1 MASKKETKADKAL
14 ATGTSAAAS
23 KSAAK
28 ASAAAKAPAVKAP
41 AAKAPAAKAPKA
53 GKTKRDKVVLAYSGG
68 LDTTVIIPWLK
79 ENYDYDVIAVCID
92 VGQGDD
98 WKTIKKRALDTGAS
112 ECYVVDARE
121 EYITDFVYPALKANA
136 IYEDKYLLGTS
147 TARPLIAKILVE
159 YARQCGAVAISH
171 GATGKGNDQ
180 IRFELTIKAF
190 APDLKI
196 IAAWRDD
203 KWDMDSREAEIK
215 FLEDRGIPVPMK
227 KDQSYSR
234 DENIWHLSH
243 EGLELEETENEPNW
257 KHMLQLTT
265 VPEEAP
271 ESGEYVR
278 VDFERGIP
286 VSVNGKKMKP
296 LALMQELNKI
306 GGRNGVGLIDIVE
319 NRVVGMKSRG
329 VYETPGGSILYAAH
343 EMLDHLCL
351 DRDTYFFKQQ
361 VSLKMS
367 ELIYNGRWYTTLMES
382 LMAFMDKTQ
391 EHCTGWVKLKLYK
404 GSIRGAGS
412 HSPYSLYNANIA
424 SFTTGDLYNHKDA
437 DGFITLFG
445 LPLKVRAM
453 MEQTI
458 GEGQAVMKKG
468 KKRPTE

>member
-1 MASKKETKADKAL
+1 MSKE
-14 ATGTSAAAS
+14 
-23 KSAAK
+23 
-28 ASAAAKAPAVKAP
+28 
-41 AAKAPAAKAPKA
+41 
-53 GKTKRDKVVLAYSGG
+53 KVVLAYSGG

-98 WKTIKKRALDTGAS
+98 WKKIKQRALDTGAS

-121 EYITDFVYPALKANA
+121 EYITDFIWPALKANA
-136 IYEDKYLLGTS
+136 IYEDRYLLGTS

-159 YARQCGAVAISH
+159 YARQRGATAICH

-190 APDLKI
+190 APDLRI
-196 IAAWRDD
+196 IAAWRDA
-203 KWDMDSREAEIK
+203 KWNMDSRDAEIK
-215 FLEDRGIPVPMK
+215 FLEDRKIPVPMK

-271 ESGEYVR
+271 EAGEYVT
-278 VDFERGIP
+278 VEFEKGIP
-286 VSVNGKKMKP
+286 VSVNGRKMAA
-296 LALMQELNKI
+296 LELMQELNRI
-306 GGRNGVGLIDIVE
+306 GGRNGVGLVDIVE

-329 VYETPGGSILYAAH
+329 VYETPGGAILYFAH
-343 EMLDHLCL
+343 EQLDHLCL

-367 ELIYNGRWYTTLMES
+367 ELIYNGRWYTKLMES
-382 LMAFMDKTQ
+382 LRAFMDST
-391 EHCTGWVKLKLYK
+391 EENVTGWVKVKLYK

-412 HSPYSLYNANIA
+412 HSPFSLYNANIA
-424 SFTTGDLYNHKDA
+424 SFTTGDLYNHHDA

-453 MEQTI
+453 MEQST
-458 GEGQAVMKKG
+458 GKGQAVDTDMLKS
-468 KKRPTE
+468 RPTE